1 MLRENQLVELMDG
14 TSFIILD
21 SVSFQERTY
30 LYVAKVDDDLNPSG
44 EFDIVMES
52 IIEEV
57 PTLDYVEDEELY
69 ESLKATFLERSE
81 IDSNI

>member
-14 TSFIILD
+14 SSFIILD

>member
-1 MLRENQLVELMDG
+1 MLHENQLIELMDG
-14 TSFIILD
+14 SSFIILD